1 MLGPLLALSFYHPV
15 DSNLDHWLGSRP
27 LQPPSSIE
35 PSCLLESFE
44 TTISEIPSSI
54 LWLSFC
60 GIVKWSKNCFIFKNF
75 QKSFSPF
82 RKLRSEVDL
91 TLIVRNVTGIVV
103 VFVVVVIIVDDVVG
117 IRADD
122 AARRPD
128 LGSGKLLLDVV
139 CKKIPALNV
148 FYFFKSVL
156 FKKLNQ
162 LFWTSA

>member
-27 LQPPSSIE
+27 LQPPGSIE

-44 TTISEIPSSI
+44 TICEIPSSI

-60 GIVKWSKNCFIFKNF
+60 GIVKWSKNYFIFKNLWL
-75 QKSFSPF
+75 SFSPF

-117 IRADD
+117 IRTDD
-122 AARRPD
+122 TARRPY

>member
-1 MLGPLLALSFYHPV
+1 MV
-15 DSNLDHWLGSRP
+15 V
-27 LQPPSSIE
+27 I
-35 PSCLLESFE
+35 
-44 TTISEIPSSI
+44 
-54 LWLSFC
+54 
-60 GIVKWSKNCFIFKNF
+60 FIKT
-75 QKSFSPF
+75 PF

-117 IRADD
+117 IRTDD

-162 LFWTSA
+162 LF